1 MDLSEGTTL
10 QTTRAA
16 FGKQAVSA
24 LSIPQDKGC
33 VHRLFAFPYVNNLLK
48 HPLKSAKNLYLVKG
62 QIHEGGM
69 ILTTSYE

>member
-1 MDLSEGTTL
+1 MASQIYIIGTLEGN
-10 QTTRAA
+10 
-16 FGKQAVSA
+16 
-24 LSIPQDKGC
+24 D

-69 ILTTSYE
+69 I